1 MQLLLT
7 DNVFEKWHCSIL
19 LSKIGRLK
27 TVFVLKSLM
36 RVLALGILVLSVGGQ
51 AEDETDD
58 HWDDK
63 IDHRGHPVQ
72 ARASKS

>member
-1 MQLLLT
+1 
-7 DNVFEKWHCSIL
+7 
-19 LSKIGRLK
+19 
-27 TVFVLKSLM
+27 M

-72 ARASKS
+72 ATASKS